1 MDNLQIVCLCPNK
14 CVLLN
19 LSCVWTC
26 MRNVYTFS
34 ELHKEDVSVCFCFV
48 FGVPLD
54 GLRYGNNLIKRRT
67 GKLFISN

>member
-1 MDNLQIVCLCPNK
+1 
-14 CVLLN
+14 
-19 LSCVWTC
+19 

-54 GLRYGNNLIKRRT
+54 GLRYGNNLIKRQT
-67 GKLFISN
+67 GKPFISS